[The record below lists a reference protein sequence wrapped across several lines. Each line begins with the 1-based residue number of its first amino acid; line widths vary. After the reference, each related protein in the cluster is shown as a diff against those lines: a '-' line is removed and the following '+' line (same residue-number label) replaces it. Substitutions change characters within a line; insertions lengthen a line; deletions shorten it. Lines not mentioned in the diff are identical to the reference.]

1 MFLLMLVVAI
11 MLLILMFHLELTQD
25 VVLLILG
32 AILWSLAHDSS
43 HHWPFATTLNICHAS
58 SFKWALGA
66 GCSLSMYQTWT
77 MKELIQVR
85 ALLFASTSLFHGPV
99 SRTFHMYLADS
110 GGIIIPL

>member
-32 AILWSLAHDSS
+32 AMLWSLAHDSS

-66 GCSLSMYQTWT
+66 GCSLSM
-77 MKELIQVR
+77 
-85 ALLFASTSLFHGPV
+85 
-99 SRTFHMYLADS
+99 
-110 GGIIIPL
+110 